1 MNTSNEKM
9 TATLLHLS
17 TLTQYFI
24 PFGNYIFPI
33 IIWSSKKDESEF
45 IDFSGKQTLNF
56 QLSILAYSIFLLLIS
71 VPLLI
76 YGFVS
81 GISTNSTFNSSIII
95 DNFDFDNFSH
105 QKITGVIIV
114 AIVAFI
120 VFIFLKLMEF
130 FLIIYAAVKTSNG
143 EYYKY
148 PLSIPF
154 FK

>member
-1 MNTSNEKM
+1 MTTNNKNT
-9 TATLLHLS
+9 AALIHLS
-17 TLTQYFI
+17 TLTQFFI

-33 IIWSSKKDESEF
+33 IIWSTKKNESEF